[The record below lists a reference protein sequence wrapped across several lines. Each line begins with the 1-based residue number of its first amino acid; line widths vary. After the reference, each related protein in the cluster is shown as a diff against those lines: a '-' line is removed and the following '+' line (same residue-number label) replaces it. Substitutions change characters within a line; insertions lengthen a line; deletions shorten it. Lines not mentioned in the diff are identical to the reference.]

1 MLLYQILA
9 CIIQGSELFFG
20 ERKTPIFCYGE
31 WRTDQNLV
39 REQKER
45 SYPEGEREQ
54 KKHWKLELKSSKPE
68 ISLCFRE
75 LFIKLL
81 LQIYFI
87 KIISYKSKHIIAKAF
102 FGALFSVFFFNE
114 VSFIYCFIVLVNF
127 IMLSNQFLFFL
138 IMT

>member
-54 KKHWKLELKSSKPE
+54 KKTLEIGVKV
-68 ISLCFRE
+68 
-75 LFIKLL
+75 IKTGD
-81 LQIYFI
+81 
-87 KIISYKSKHIIAKAF
+87 F
-102 FGALFSVFFFNE
+102 FMFS
-114 VSFIYCFIVLVNF
+114 
-127 IMLSNQFLFFL
+127 
-138 IMT
+138 